1 MAAQTARDEK
11 TVERLDRE
19 LAPAGETPD
28 VRPVKGPRRAPY
40 QRKASR
46 TVLVTAF
53 TRYGGEAV
61 SVARVEHNVSCVKP
75 GR

>member
-1 MAAQTARDEK
+1 MAAQTASDEK
-11 TVERLDRE
+11 TVVKTNRE
-19 LAPAGETPD
+19 LAPAG
-28 VRPVKGPRRAPY
+28 RLQSMRLAKGSRRAPY

-46 TVLVTAF
+46 TVLAVAF

-61 SVARVEHNVSCVKP
+61 SVARAKLALCCAKP